1 MTFDL
6 IREILS
12 IFFRDYFKENMNK
25 EPIHSRTTRPT
36 QVFINDYI
44 YAYCVEW
51 RDDNR
56 GEMKKLI

>member
-12 IFFRDYFKENMNK
+12 IFFRDYFKEIMNK

-44 YAYCVEW
+44 YVYIA
-51 RDDNR
+51 
-56 GEMKKLI
+56 